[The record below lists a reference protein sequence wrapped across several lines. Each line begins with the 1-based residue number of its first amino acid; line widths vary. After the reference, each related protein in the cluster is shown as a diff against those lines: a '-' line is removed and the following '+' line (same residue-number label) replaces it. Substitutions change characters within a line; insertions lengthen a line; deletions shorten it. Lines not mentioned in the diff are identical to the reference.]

1 MVSNVCPVDSD
12 NQFKIP
18 VDVDCR
24 AFDFTLLFEDAIFS
38 ILPSVAFLLWLIP
51 RLEILRRSP
60 VKSNSLKFAIYKS
73 IIFTVFQVQTVAL
86 HTKISTPAAAINIA
100 ATLAAIIL
108 SFLEDQRA
116 IQPSDTLI
124 VYLSALSILYIPH
137 LRTLWLIPSIP
148 VPRGLFTA
156 IYIVVIMTTVL
167 ESTRKV
173 KFIHPLYQDVAVEEI
188 HGFWGRNLFA
198 WVLPLFRDAY
208 RSIICLDDLPDV
220 DSTLLGRC
228 AEVRLAQ
235 SWSNAH
241 GKYRLIKAIFRAYY
255 RPLISAIVPRILL
268 AGFTFCQPFLLS
280 VTIEWMSS
288 PTTAERQRYGHALVG
303 AYALV
308 YTGIAVSTAIYY
320 RQASRLA
327 TAVRSG
333 LVAMIYEQTLAL
345 RSTTDSKT
353 GDAVA
358 LMGTDMPRIISSMRS
373 LHEIWASLFSVVV
386 AIWLL
391 ESQVYVACVLPAV
404 ITLGC
409 ILATT
414 PVSARC
420 GEAQKKWVG
429 HIQERLAVTTAM
441 LGDMKA
447 VKMMGLEVVLF
458 DIITRYRKVELGA
471 SKRFR
476 KLIVGV
482 VMLCKSGSLKERKYC
497 RKSLT
502 KRILPWLASVS
513 VDLSPYAVFLVYTII
528 AVTKHDAQVLTT
540 QAFTTLSLI
549 SILTTPLMGFIQSL
563 PTVTQSIGCFDRI
576 QNYCLLERSSELVP
590 AQTKSEFSTGD
601 SVELSKLSVATK
613 APGISVSSDKFVSF
627 HNTSISWTAES
638 SAVLHNLTL
647 SIPTGKITMVV
658 GSVGCGKS
666 ALLDTIMGQTQIDHG
681 TMYLGSGN
689 IAYCPQTTW
698 ILNGSIQDNITGWT
712 ALDQKWYGLTISA
725 CGLVD
730 DIRKFP
736 QGSMHIAGS
745 SGISLSGGQKQR
757 VALARAVYSRLPNVV
772 LDDTFSGLDAQ
783 STRIVGER
791 LFGRDGIFR
800 RTSTTVVLATHTRSL
815 LPYADEV
822 ILLESGR
829 KVLQCTYQELIDQL
843 PEYTQSSLD
852 DKHGAV
858 NAEPNEITESNPLP
872 RHASSEGVESEFTE
886 LKKNLARR
894 DGSWS
899 IYSYYARK
907 AGLPQVGLF
916 TTFLLAYG
924 FTTQFSSIWLKWWS
938 DANEAH
944 PNSDVGKY
952 LGFYTVISLLAI
964 LSLGAGC
971 WTLIVEIVGNTSLAL
986 HSDLLKSVLRAPF
999 SFFQETD
1006 SGSIMNRFSQ
1016 DMQLIDFVLPTT
1028 ALNFVEGKPLPTTPD
1043 QSPSTN
1049 IIHPALSLCAVSLVI
1064 LCVVGKYITIALP
1077 FVLLAIWV
1085 LQHGYLRT
1093 SRQVRLLD
1101 IEAKALLFSHF
1112 QETVSGLS
1120 VIQSLQW
1127 QPQFHQQCLAKL
1139 DVTQKPFYMLFC
1151 IRQGL
1156 KLALDLLV
1164 MLLAVILV
1172 VVVTALKDRFSA
1184 GEIGVALNLI
1194 ISISQN
1200 LNTAVES
1207 WTEMEISLGAVAR
1220 VQEFMNDTPAEA
1232 SEGIEAGWLTR
1243 AEIRFENV
1251 NAVYRYVE
1259 GKESTNPIPPHKS
1272 IANAKTFPGFDS
1284 PHGRPILSDLSLHIP
1299 CGHKIAVCGPSGS
1312 GKTSL
1317 IMTLLGM
1324 LELSQGRI
1332 TIDNVDISTIHPAA
1346 LRAQITV
1353 IPQDPFFLPGTL
1365 RDSFDPTGTL
1375 SEEGVVAAIRKVGLW
1390 ESIRGKGGLD
1400 ATLDALDW
1408 SYGEKQ
1414 LLALARALTTPSP
1427 LLILDEATSSVDW
1440 ETEGQMLE
1448 IIEQECAAQTVIA
1461 VVHRLRHIERFH
1473 SVALLQHGALV
1484 EFDAPGA
1491 LLGRESEFRKL
1502 YTASQKSGFQTN

>member
-1 MVSNVCPVDSD
+1 MVNVCD
-12 NQFKIP
+12 NQFKIR

-24 AFDFTLLFEDAIFS
+24 AFDFTLLFENAIFS
-38 ILPSVAFLLWLIP
+38 ILPSIAFLLWLIP

-73 IIFTVFQVQTVAL
+73 VLLFVLFLLQILFTVYQVQTVAL
-86 HTKISTPAAAINIA
+86 HTKISTSAAAINIVT
-100 ATLAAIIL
+100 TLAAIIL
-108 SFLEDQRA
+108 SFLEDQRT

-124 VYLSALSILYIPH
+124 VYFSALSILYIPH

-156 IYIVVIMTTVL
+156 FYIIVIITTVL
-167 ESTRKV
+167 ESAQKV
-173 KFIHPLYQDVAVEEI
+173 NFIQPLYRNVAVENI
-188 HGFWGRNLFA
+188 HGFWGRNLFV
-198 WVLPLFRDAY
+198 WVLPLFQNAY

-220 DSTLLGRC
+220 DSTLLGQY
-228 AEVRLAQ
+228 AEARLTQ
-235 SWSNAH
+235 TWSRAH
-241 GKYRLIKAIFRAYY
+241 GKYRLIKATFRAYY
-255 RPLISAIVPRILL
+255 RPLLSAIVPRILL
-268 AGFTFCQPFLLS
+268 AAFTFCQPFLLS
-280 VTIEWMSS
+280 ATVEWMGS
-288 PTTAERQRYGHALVG
+288 PTTAETQRYGHALVG

-327 TAVRSG
+327 TVIRSG
-333 LVAMIYEQTLAL
+333 LIAMIHEQTLAL
-345 RSTTDSKT
+345 RSTTGSKT

-358 LMGTDMPRIISSMRS
+358 LMGTDTTRIISSMRS
-373 LHEIWASLFSVVV
+373 LHEIWASLISVVV

-391 ESQVYVACVLPAV
+391 EIKVYVACVLPAV
-404 ITLGC
+404 IAVGC
-409 ILATT
+409 ILATA

-441 LGDMKA
+441 LEDMKA
-447 VKMMGLEVVLF
+447 VKMMGFEVVLF
-458 DIITRYRKVELGA
+458 DIITRYRKVELSA
-471 SKRFR
+471 SRRFR

-482 VMLCKSGSLKERKYC
+482 VMLS
-497 RKSLT
+497 
-502 KRILPWLASVS
+502 SVS
-513 VDLSPYAVFLVYTII
+513 VDLAPYAVFLMYTII
-528 AVTKHDAQVLTT
+528 AVTKHDAQILTT

-549 SILTTPLMGFIQSL
+549 SILTTPLMAFIQSL
-563 PTVTQSIGCFDRI
+563 PTITQSIGCFDRI
-576 QNYCLLERSSELVP
+576 QNYCLRERANELLPV
-590 AQTKSEFSTGD
+590 QTKSEFSMGD
-601 SVELSKLSVATK
+601 GIELSKLSVAPK
-613 APGISVSSDKFVSF
+613 AGMSISCDKFVSF
-627 HNTSISWTAES
+627 QNTSISWTAES
-638 SAVLHNLTL
+638 SSVLHDLTL
-647 SIPTGKITMVV
+647 SIPTGKITMIV

-666 ALLDTIMGQTQIDHG
+666 ALLDTIMGQTQIDRG
-681 TMYLGSGN
+681 TMHLAPGN
-689 IAYCPQTTW
+689 VAYCPQTPW
-698 ILNGSIQDNITGWT
+698 ILNSSIQDNITGWT
-712 ALDQKWYGLTISA
+712 ALDQKWYDLTISA

-730 DIRKFP
+730 DISKFP
-736 QGSMHIAGS
+736 HGSMHIAGS
-745 SGISLSGGQKQR
+745 GGIALSGGQKQR
-757 VALARAVYSRLPNVV
+757 VALARAVYSRLRNVV

-783 STRIVGER
+783 NTRIVGER
-791 LFGRDGIFR
+791 LFGRGGIFR
-800 RTSTTVVLATHTRSL
+800 RTNTTVVLATHTRSL

-843 PEYTQSSLD
+843 PEYTQSSID
-852 DKHGAV
+852 DKDDAV
-858 NAEPNEITESNPLP
+858 NSEPEEIIEHKPLL
-872 RHASSEGVESEFTE
+872 RHENSEGSESESTE
-886 LKKNLARR
+886 VKRNLARR

-899 IYSYYARK
+899 IYSYYARQ
-907 AGLPQVGLF
+907 AGLLQVAF
-916 TTFLLAYG
+916 FAVFLLAYG
-924 FTTQFSSIWLKWWS
+924 FTTQFSSIWLQWWS
-938 DANEAH
+938 DANEAQ

-952 LGFYTVISLLAI
+952 LGVYTVISLLAI
-964 LSLGAGC
+964 LSLAAGC
-971 WTLIVEIVGNTSLAL
+971 WMLIVEIVGNTSLAL
-986 HSDLLKSVLRAPF
+986 HSDLLQSVLRAPF
-999 SFFQETD
+999 SFFQKTD
-1006 SGSIMNRFSQ
+1006 NGSIMNRFSQ
-1016 DMQLIDFVLPTT
+1016 DMQLIDFALPIT
-1028 ALNFVEGKPLPTTPD
+1028 ALNFVEGKPLSTTHHQGPF
-1043 QSPSTN
+1043 TN
-1049 IIHPALSLCAVSLVI
+1049 VIYPALSLCVVSLVI
-1064 LCVVGKYITIALP
+1064 LCVVGKYITIAFP
-1077 FVLLAIWV
+1077 FILLAIWV

-1127 QPQFHQQCLAKL
+1127 QPQFHQQCLTKL

-1164 MLLAVILV
+1164 MLFAVILV
-1172 VVVTALKDRFSA
+1172 AIVTALKDRFSA

-1200 LNTAVES
+1200 LNTAIES

-1220 VQEFMNDTPAEA
+1220 VQEFMKETPAEA

-1243 AEIRFENV
+1243 AEVRFENV
-1251 NAVYRYVE
+1251 NAGYR
-1259 GKESTNPIPPHKS
+1259 
-1272 IANAKTFPGFDS
+1272 
-1284 PHGRPILSDLSLHIP
+1284 
-1299 CGHKIAVCGPSGS
+1299 HKIAICGPSGS

-1317 IMTLLGM
+1317 IMTLLRM
-1324 LELSQGRI
+1324 MELSQGRI

-1353 IPQDPFFLPGTL
+1353 ITQDPFFLPGTL

-1375 SEEGVVAAIRKVGLW
+1375 SEERIIAAIKKVGLW
-1390 ESIRGKGGLD
+1390 ESISGKGGMD

-1440 ETEGQMLE
+1440 ETEARMLE
-1448 IIEQECAAQTVIA
+1448 IIEQECANQTVIA
-1461 VVHRLRHIERFH
+1461 VVHRLRHIERFDR
-1473 SVALLQHGALV
+1473 VALLQNGALV
-1484 EFDAPGA
+1484 EFDAPGV
-1491 LLGRESEFRKL
+1491 LLGRESELRKL
-1502 YTASQKSGFQTN
+1502 YIASRK

>member
-1 MVSNVCPVDSD
+1 MVSNICPVDGD
-12 NQFKIP
+12 NQFNIR
-18 VDVDCR
+18 VDIKCR

-38 ILPSVAFLLWLIP
+38 ILPSLAFLLWLIP
-51 RLEILRRSP
+51 RLEILRRSA

-73 IIFTVFQVQTVAL
+73 ILLFVLFVLHIVFTVYQVQTVAL
-86 HTKISTPAAAINIA
+86 HTKISTPAAAINIV

-116 IQPSDTLI
+116 IQPSDALI
-124 VYLSALSILYIPH
+124 VYFSTLSILYIPH

-156 IYIVVIMTTVL
+156 IYIIVVTTTVL
-167 ESTRKV
+167 ESARKV
-173 KFIHPLYQDVAVEEI
+173 NFIKPLYQNVAIEEI
-188 HGFWGRNLFA
+188 HGFWGRNLFF
-198 WVLPLFRDAY
+198 WVLPLFRNAY
-208 RSIICLDDLPDV
+208 KSIICLEDLTDI
-220 DSTLLGRC
+220 DSKLLGQC
-228 AEVRLAQ
+228 AEARLAQ
-235 SWSNAH
+235 TWSNGH
-241 GKYRLIKAIFRAYY
+241 GKYRLIKATFRAYY
-255 RPLISAIVPRILL
+255 RPLLSAIIPRILL

-280 VTIEWMSS
+280 ATIEWMGS
-288 PTTAERQRYGHALVG
+288 PMTAERQRYGNALVG

-308 YTGIAVSTAIYY
+308 YTGIAICTASYY

-327 TAVRSG
+327 TVVRSG
-333 LVAMIYEQTLAL
+333 LIAMIHEQTLAL
-345 RSTTDSKT
+345 RSTTGSKT

-358 LMGTDMPRIISSMRS
+358 LMGTDTTRITMSMRL
-373 LHEIWASLFSVVV
+373 LHEIWASLISVVI

-404 ITLGC
+404 IAVVC
-409 ILATT
+409 IIATT
-414 PVSARC
+414 PVSAKC

-429 HIQERLAVTTAM
+429 HIQERLAATTAM

-447 VKMMGLEVVLF
+447 VKMMGLEVILF
-458 DIITRYRKVELGA
+458 NIITRYRKVELSA
-471 SKRFR
+471 SRRFR
-476 KLIVGV
+476 KLIVGIV
-482 VMLCKSGSLKERKYC
+482 
-497 RKSLT
+497 
-502 KRILPWLASVS
+502 ILSSIS
-513 VDLSPYAVFLVYTII
+513 VDLAPYSVFLVYTII
-528 AVTKHDAQVLTT
+528 AVTKHDAQILTT

-549 SILTTPLMGFIQSL
+549 SILTTPLMALIQAL

-576 QNYCLLERSSELVP
+576 QNYCLRERSSELPP
-590 AQTKSEFSTGD
+590 AQTKPEFSMGD
-601 SVELSKLSVATK
+601 SVELSKLSVAAK
-613 APGISVSSDKFVSF
+613 ALGISASSDKFVSF
-627 HNTSISWTAES
+627 QNASISWTAGS
-638 SAVLHNLTL
+638 PAVLHDLTL
-647 SIPTGKITMVV
+647 SIPTGKIVMIV

-666 ALLDTIMGQTQIDHG
+666 ALLDTIMGQTQIESG
-681 TMYLGSGN
+681 TMYHAPGN
-689 IAYCPQTTW
+689 IAYCPQTPW
-698 ILNGSIQDNITGWT
+698 IMNSSIQDNITGWT
-712 ALDQKWYGLTISA
+712 ALDQKWYDLTISA

-730 DIRKFP
+730 DINKFP

-757 VALARAVYSRLPNVV
+757 VALARAVYSRLPNVL

-783 STRIVGER
+783 NTRIVGER
-791 LFGRDGIFR
+791 LFGRDGILR

-822 ILLESGR
+822 IVLKTGR
-829 KVLQCTYQELIDQL
+829 RILQGTYQELIDQL
-843 PEYTQSSLD
+843 PEYTQSRLD
-852 DKHGAV
+852 GNDDAV
-858 NAEPNEITESNPLP
+858 NAESNEITEPNPLS
-872 RHASSEGVESEFTE
+872 RHASSERSESESTE

-907 AGLPQVGLF
+907 AGLLQVAFFAL
-916 TTFLLAYG
+916 FLLAYG
-924 FTTQFSSIWLKWWS
+924 FTTQFSSIWLEWWS
-938 DANEAH
+938 NANETD
-944 PNSDVGKY
+944 PNSHVGKY
-952 LGFYTVISLLAI
+952 LGVYTVISLLAI
-964 LSLGAGC
+964 FSLGAGC
-971 WTLIVEIVGNTSLAL
+971 WMLIVEIVGNTSLAL
-986 HSDLLKSVLRAPF
+986 HSDLLQAVLRAPF
-999 SFFQETD
+999 SFFQKTD

-1016 DMQLIDFVLPTT
+1016 DMELIDFALPTT
-1028 ALNFVEGKPLPTTPD
+1028 ALNFVEGKHLITTHD
-1043 QSPSTN
+1043 QGSFIN
-1049 IIHPALSLCAVSLVI
+1049 IIHPAFSLCVVSLVI

-1077 FVLLAIWV
+1077 FMLLAIWV

-1127 QPQFHQQCLAKL
+1127 QPEFHRQCIAKL
-1139 DVTQKPFYMLFC
+1139 DVTQKPFYMLYC

-1156 KLALDLLV
+1156 KLALDMLV

-1172 VVVTALKDRFSA
+1172 AVVTSLKDRFSA

-1200 LNTAVES
+1200 LNTTIES

-1220 VQEFMNDTPAEA
+1220 VQEFMKETPVEA

-1251 NAVYRYVE
+1251 SAGYRLLTIF
-1259 GKESTNPIPPHKS
+1259 SWS
-1272 IANAKTFPGFDS
+1272 DS
-1284 PHGRPILSDLSLHIP
+1284 PRDKPVLSDLSLKIP
-1299 CGHKIAVCGPSGS
+1299 CGQKIAVCGPSGS

-1317 IMTLLGM
+1317 IMALLRM

-1346 LRAQITV
+1346 LRSQITV

-1365 RDSFDPTGTL
+1365 RDSFDPRGTL
-1375 SEEGVVAAIRKVGLW
+1375 SEEQIVTAIKKVGLW
-1390 ESIRGKGGLD
+1390 ESLSAKGGLD
-1400 ATLDALDW
+1400 VTLDALDW

-1440 ETEGQMLE
+1440 ETEVRMLE

-1461 VVHRLRHIERFH
+1461 VVHRLRHIERFD
-1473 SVALLQHGALV
+1473 SVALLQNGSLI

-1502 YTASQKSGFQTN
+1502 YTASQK

>member
-1 MVSNVCPVDSD
+1 MALNICPVDSD
-12 NQFKIP
+12 NQFNIR

-24 AFDFTLLFEDAIFS
+24 AFDFTLLFEDAIFN

-73 IIFTVFQVQTVAL
+73 VLLFVLFVLQIIFTVYQVQTVAL

-100 ATLAAIIL
+100 ITLAAIIL

-124 VYLSALSILYIPH
+124 VYFSALSILYIPH

-148 VPRGLFTA
+148 VLRGLFTA
-156 IYIVVIMTTVL
+156 IYIIVIMITIL
-167 ESTRKV
+167 ESARKV
-173 KFIHPLYQDVAVEEI
+173 NFIQPLYRNVAVEKV
-188 HGFWGRNLFA
+188 HGFWGRNLFV
-198 WVLPLFRDAY
+198 WVLPLFQNAY
-208 RSIICLDDLPDV
+208 KTIISLDDLPDV
-220 DSTLLGRC
+220 DSTLLGQY
-228 AEVRLAQ
+228 AEARLAQ
-235 SWSNAH
+235 TWLNAH
-241 GKYRLIKAIFRAYY
+241 GKYRLIKATLRAYC
-255 RPLISAIVPRILL
+255 RPLLSAIVPRILL

-280 VTIEWMSS
+280 ATIEWMSS
-288 PTTAERQRYGHALVG
+288 PKTAERQRYGHALVG

-308 YTGIAVSTAIYY
+308 YTGIGVSTAIYY

-327 TAVRSG
+327 TVVRSG
-333 LVAMIYEQTLAL
+333 LVAMIHEQTLAL
-345 RSTTDSKT
+345 RSTTGSKA

-358 LMGTDMPRIISSMRS
+358 LMGTDTTRIISSMRS
-373 LHEIWASLFSVVV
+373 LHEFWASLVSVAV

-391 ESQVYVACVLPAV
+391 EMKVYVACVLPAV
-404 ITLGC
+404 IAVGC
-409 ILATT
+409 IIATG
-414 PVSARC
+414 PVSARS
-420 GEAQKKWVG
+420 GDAQKKWVG
-429 HIQERLAVTTAM
+429 LIQERLAVTTTM

-447 VKMMGLEVVLF
+447 VKMLGLEVVLF
-458 DIITRYRKVELGA
+458 DIVTRYRKVELEA

-482 VMLCKSGSLKERKYC
+482 VMLS
-497 RKSLT
+497 
-502 KRILPWLASVS
+502 SVPM
-513 VDLSPYAVFLVYTII
+513 DFAPYAVFLLYTII
-528 AVTKHDAQVLTT
+528 ALAKHDTQILTT

-549 SILTTPLMGFIQSL
+549 SLLTTPLMGFIQSL
-563 PTVTQSIGCFDRI
+563 PTITQSIGCFDRI
-576 QNYCLLERSSELVP
+576 QNYCLRERSSELLP
-590 AQTKSEFSTGD
+590 TQTKSEFSMGD
-601 SVELSKLSVATK
+601 SVELSNLSGATK
-613 APGISVSSDKFVSF
+613 APGISVSCDKFVSF
-627 HNTSISWTAES
+627 QNTSISWTAES
-638 SAVLHNLTL
+638 PAVLHDLTL

-666 ALLDTIMGQTQIDHG
+666 ALLNTIMGQTQIDHG
-681 TMYLGSGN
+681 TMYLAPEN
-689 IAYCPQTTW
+689 IAYCPQTPW
-698 ILNGSIQDNITGWT
+698 ILNSSIQDNITGWT
-712 ALDQKWYGLTISA
+712 TLDQKWYDITISA
-725 CGLVD
+725 CGLVE
-730 DIRKFP
+730 DISKFP

-745 SGISLSGGQKQR
+745 SGIALSGGQKQR
-757 VALARAVYSRLPNVV
+757 VALARAVYSRLRNVV
-772 LDDTFSGLDAQ
+772 FDDTFSGLDAQ
-783 STRIVGER
+783 NTRLIGER
-791 LFGRDGIFR
+791 LFGRDGILR
-800 RTSTTVVLATHTRSL
+800 RTSTSVVLATHNRSL

-829 KVLQCTYQELIDQL
+829 KVLQCTYQELIDQR
-843 PEYTQSSLD
+843 PEYTQSSLGDKD
-852 DKHGAV
+852 DDAV
-858 NAEPNEITESNPLP
+858 NTQPNEITEPKPLS
-872 RHASSEGVESEFTE
+872 RHVSRQGSEYESTE
-886 LKKNLARR
+886 LKKSLARR

-907 AGLPQVGLF
+907 AGLLHVAF
-916 TTFLLAYG
+916 FAAFFLAYA
-924 FTTQFSSIWLKWWS
+924 FMTQFSSIWLKWWS

-952 LGFYTVISLLAI
+952 LGVYTVISLLTI
-964 LSLGAGC
+964 LFLGAGS
-971 WTLIVEIVGNTSLAL
+971 WMLIVEVVGTTSLAL
-986 HSDLLKSVLRAPF
+986 HSDLLQSVLRAPF
-999 SFFQETD
+999 SFFQKTD
-1006 SGSIMNRFSQ
+1006 SGSIMNRFT
-1016 DMQLIDFVLPTT
+1016 LF
-1028 ALNFVEGKPLPTTPD
+1028 
-1043 QSPSTN
+1043 
-1049 IIHPALSLCAVSLVI
+1049 LCVVSLVI

-1077 FVLLAIWV
+1077 FIILAIWV

-1093 SRQVRLLD
+1093 SRQIRLLD

-1164 MLLAVILV
+1164 MLFAVILLAVI
-1172 VVVTALKDRFSA
+1172 TALKDRFSP

-1200 LNTAVES
+1200 MNTAIET

-1220 VQEFMNDTPAEA
+1220 VQEFMKETPAEA
-1232 SEGIEAGWLTR
+1232 SEGIEAGWLTH
-1243 AEIRFENV
+1243 ADIRFENV
-1251 NAVYRYVE
+1251 NAGY
-1259 GKESTNPIPPHKS
+1259 
-1272 IANAKTFPGFDS
+1272 S
-1284 PHGRPILSDLSLHIP
+1284 PHDKPILSDLSLHIP

-1317 IMTLLGM
+1317 IMTLLRM
-1324 LELSQGRI
+1324 LEPSQGRI

-1346 LRAQITV
+1346 LRSQITV

-1365 RDSFDPTGTL
+1365 RDSFNPTGTL
-1375 SEEGVVAAIRKVGLW
+1375 PEERIVAAIQKVGLW
-1390 ESIRGKGGLD
+1390 ESMREKGGLD

-1427 LLILDEATSSVDW
+1427 LLILDEATSRVDW
-1440 ETEGQMLE
+1440 ETETRMLE
-1448 IIEQECAAQTVIA
+1448 IIEQECAEQTVIA
-1461 VVHRLRHIERFH
+1461 VVHRLQHIERFDRI
-1473 SVALLQHGALV
+1473 ALLQNGALV

-1502 YTASQKSGFQTN
+1502 YTASRK